1 MEGGYV
7 PILGSWVRNTNSIPD
22 TEAFPSLIDLTMTTD
37 REEDASLGGALSCLK
52 TLFGILLCGGSEV
65 ALTVALLTLAS
76 NAEPQ
81 ASQKC
86 YTLCTVYWK
95 HKVLYRPCHH
105 FSIPFMFGT
114 RNVEVFSGS
123 LYTDVVVFLLVFIY
137 FLSCELLPCFN
148 CSVCGLCVTF
158 SVIRVS
164 RPQVDFI

>member
-7 PILGSWVRNTNSIPD
+7 AILGSWVSNTNSIPD

-81 ASQKC
+81 ASQHTTPYVQSTGSTKY
-86 YTLCTVYWK
+86 YTGPATIF
-95 HKVLYRPCHH
+95 H
-105 FSIPFMFGT
+105 PFH
-114 RNVEVFSGS
+114 VW
-123 LYTDVVVFLLVFIY
+123 YT
-137 FLSCELLPCFN
+137 
-148 CSVCGLCVTF
+148 
-158 SVIRVS
+158 
-164 RPQVDFI
+164 

>member
-76 NAEPQ
+76 NAEPR
-81 ASQKC
+81 ASQHTIPYVQSTGSTKY
-86 YTLCTVYWK
+86 YTGPATIF
-95 HKVLYRPCHH
+95 HP
-105 FSIPFMFGT
+105 FSCLVHVTLGCFRG
-114 RNVEVFSGS
+114 
-123 LYTDVVVFLLVFIY
+123 LYTRMLLFSACIY
-137 FLSCELLPCFN
+137 ILFKL
-148 CSVCGLCVTF
+148 
-158 SVIRVS
+158 
-164 RPQVDFI
+164 